1 MNEPTPLPA
10 PIVELREAVRMADK
24 HHRNSEPIAF
34 TNGCFDLI
42 HRGHVELLTRA
53 SSYGK
58 LFVGINDDVAV
69 RALKGPTRP
78 VNKELD
84 RAFLVAALQC
94 VAVVVII
101 RDTNV
106 AEALRR
112 LAPDSWIKGGDY
124 TLDTL
129 NKDEVD
135 AAREAGT
142 DIVLLPHLT
151 DISSTKI
158 LERMTA

>member
-58 LFVGINDDVAV
+58 LFVGINDDAAV
-69 RALKGPTRP
+69 RSLKGPTRP
-78 VNKELD
+78 VNKDMD
-84 RAFLVAALQC
+84 RAFLVAALRC
-94 VAVVVII
+94 VAVAVIVRSTSMEGTI
-101 RDTNV
+101 
-106 AEALRR
+106 LS
-112 LAPDSWIKGGDY
+112 LCPDVWIKGGDWTLE
-124 TLDTL
+124 TLD
-129 NKDEVD
+129 KGEVK
-135 AAREAGT
+135 AAQYAGAE
-142 DIVLLPHLT
+142 IVILPHLT